1 MGGSGAR
8 PSNGSRRGAF
18 HADKRTKHQEAK
30 VPELQDRFVLGPA
43 SSGNGGGPRRPEG
56 VSLFDQQLSAER
68 VGRAPTKAP
77 HPNAELL
84 EGMTAPQL
92 RDAYKLAFGKDP
104 GQRGKTWLQQAFLRP
119 GAPRVG
125 SEAVARAL

>member
-1 MGGSGAR
+1 MGGKAR
-8 PSNGSRRGAF
+8 PSNGSRRSAS
-18 HADKRTKHQEAK
+18 HVDKRTKHLEAK
-30 VPELQDRFVLGPA
+30 VPEIQDRFVLGPA
-43 SSGNGGGPRRPEG
+43 NSGNAPTPRRPDA

-84 EGMTAPQL
+84 EGMTAQQL

>member
-1 MGGSGAR
+1 MGGKSR
-8 PSNGSRRGAF
+8 PSNGSRRSAF
-18 HADKRTKHQEAK
+18 HSDKQAKHLERK
-30 VPELQDRFVLGPA
+30 IDEIQDRFVLGPA
-43 SSGNGGGPRRPEG
+43 NSGNASAPRRPDS

-68 VGRAPTKAP
+68 VGRAPAKAA

-84 EGMTAPQL
+84 EGMTAQQL
-92 RDAYKLAFGKDP
+92 RDSYKLAFGKDP

>member
-1 MGGSGAR
+1 MGGKVR
-8 PSNGSRRGAF
+8 PSNGSRRNAF
-18 HADKRTKHQEAK
+18 HSDKQAKHLERK
-30 VPELQDRFVLGPA
+30 IDEIQDRFVLGPA
-43 SSGNGGGPRRPEG
+43 NSGNASTPRRPNS

-84 EGMTAPQL
+84 EGMTAQQL

-104 GQRGKTWLQQAFLRP
+104 GQHGKTWLQQAFLRP

-125 SEAVARAL
+125 SEAAARAL